1 MSNVKIIQSNKKHE
15 SKHKSIDLFNLR
27 QITEF
32 RKLSRQDGISP
43 ELHSNL
49 CLLLYNHSFLANRE
63 KKIGQN
69 VINKLKNYKE
79 TNTNMFV
86 RSNGII
92 GIEEQI
98 CSILLQ
104 PIPKSKANNNTWK
117 YLYNLWKPLTASGIH
132 WKQVVEIIR
141 ISAKKYK
148 INVLLDA
155 ELLLNSKGNNLG
167 THVTICPSKELILFK
182 KGKCT

>member
-1 MSNVKIIQSNKKHE
+1 MSTNIEILQNEKKP
-15 SKHKSIDLFNLR
+15 KSTHIDLFNQKQVTTL
-27 QITEF
+27 
-32 RKLSRQDGISP
+32 RKLSRKDGISP
-43 ELHSNL
+43 EIHSKL
-49 CLLLYNHSFLANRE
+49 CLLLFNHSFRNNTE
-63 KKIGQN
+63 KKIGKN
-69 VINKLKNYKE
+69 VINKLKKYKE
-79 TNTNMFV
+79 TNKNMFV
-86 RSNGII
+86 KSNGII

-104 PIPKSKANNNTWK
+104 PIPKSKSNNNTWK

-155 ELLLNSKGNNLG
+155 ELLLNSKGNSLG
-167 THVTICPSKELILFK
+167 THVTICPSKELILFT
-182 KGKCT
+182 KGKCA